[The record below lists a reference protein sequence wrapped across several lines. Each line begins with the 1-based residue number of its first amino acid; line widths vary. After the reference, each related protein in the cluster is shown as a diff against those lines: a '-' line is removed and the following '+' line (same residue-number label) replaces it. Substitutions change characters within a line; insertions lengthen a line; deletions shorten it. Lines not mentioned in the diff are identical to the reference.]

1 MSSPIKKTLLLLAA
15 GGLLAS
21 TAAGARERISGAKEL
36 ARMLED
42 RTAGEPKRCIDNRHG
57 TNLAIIEG
65 TALVYRDGSTLWV
78 NVPADPKSLD
88 DGDAVVIRQFGHQLC
103 STDVVTTFDPVVGM
117 YTGNV
122 FLNEFV
128 PYRKAG

>member
-1 MSSPIKKTLLLLAA
+1 MSNPIKNALLLLAA
-15 GGLLAS
+15 GCLLAS
-21 TAAGARERISGAKEL
+21 SAAGAREQLSGADEL
-36 ARMLED
+36 TRMLED
-42 RTAGEPKRCIDNRHG
+42 RAAGKPERCIDSRRAA
-57 TNLAIIEG
+57 NLTIIEG

-88 DGDAVVIRQFGHQLC
+88 DGDAVVIRQSGHQLC

-122 FLNEFV
+122 FLGEFV